1 MRILLINP
9 NTSRAMTA
17 KIAAAARGV
26 AGPGV
31 EIEAVCPT
39 NGAAA
44 IESHTDEIAA
54 AAAVVELVVADRD
67 GPTPADA
74 YVVAC
79 FGDPGLDAARELVA
93 APVVGIAEAAMH
105 LAAISG
111 RHFGVVTTLSRTL
124 GRAHDL
130 VARYGMER
138 SCVSLAATGI
148 PVLDLEDTGS
158 EAVATIERLSAD
170 AAAGGADVIVLGCA
184 GMADLCAELT
194 ARVGVPVVDGV
205 AAAVGMASG
214 MVRMG
219 LGTSKR
225 DEYALPPRV
234 PVAGAGSASGAP
246 GDPGA
251 GTASA
256 RAASGAAAAS
266 RSGTS
271 GFGARSAVRGESL
284 APRGAESAPNGASR
298 AAGAATNGEA
308 PAARPQTS
316 DFAVFA

>member
-17 KIAAAARGV
+17 KIADAARGV
-26 AGPGV
+26 AGPDV
-31 EIEAVCPT
+31 DIDAVCPLT
-39 NGAAA
+39 GADA

-54 AAAVVELVVADRD
+54 AAAVVELIAADRD
-67 GPTPADA
+67 GGAPADA
-74 YVVAC
+74 YVIAC
-79 FGDPGLDAARELVA
+79 FGDPGLDAARELVSV
-93 APVVGIAEAAMH
+93 PVVGIAEAAMH
-105 LAAISG
+105 LAAVSG

-138 SCVSLAATGI
+138 ACVSLAATGI

-158 EAVATIERLSAD
+158 DAVTTIERASAE
-170 AAAGGADVIVLGCA
+170 AVEGGADVVVLGCA

-194 ARVGVPVVDGV
+194 LRVGVPVVDGV

-234 PVAGAGSASGAP
+234 LAGGPAATSGAP
-246 GDPGA
+246 GPLSDGA
-251 GTASA
+251 TPPAVTAS
-256 RAASGAAAAS
+256 
-266 RSGTS
+266 TS
-271 GFGARSAVRGESL
+271 PGGHTS
-284 APRGAESAPNGASR
+284 P
-298 AAGAATNGEA
+298 
-308 PAARPQTS
+308 PQVKNA
-316 DFAVFA
+316 AVFA